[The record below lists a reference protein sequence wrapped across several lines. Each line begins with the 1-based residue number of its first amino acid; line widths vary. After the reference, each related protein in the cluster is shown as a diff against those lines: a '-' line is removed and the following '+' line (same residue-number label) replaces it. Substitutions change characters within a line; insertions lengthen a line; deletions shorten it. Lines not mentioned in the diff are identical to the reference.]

1 MSFPE
6 TRNSLIFR
14 LSSRQA
20 TEVDWQEFMVDYWQP
35 LVRFARRIGAADSN
49 AEDIASDAI
58 GVLLKSDL
66 LKRWSDHRASRLR
79 GLLCGVVR
87 NLVANQ
93 YRVEEN
99 RKRILASL
107 SASGVTDGRLPA
119 MFAEEPLVEDL
130 DTFEHIWLEELV
142 TRAFRL
148 LAQQLYEEG
157 KGDYFRALHAQVR
170 EERTVNE
177 IAKLLEL
184 KVTQVENGLKAARRR
199 LTDILRELVMH
210 HVRQYSLG
218 EDLESE
224 LRREWTSLAQMLEKC
239 GGLDAA
245 LHEVAKERGI
255 LPVPTAEQG
264 LPEKFR
270 ALLPSESPA
279 EPDYRPAGEPPV

>member
-20 TEVDWQEFMVDYWQP
+20 TEIDWQEFMVDYWQP
-35 LVRFARRIGAADSN
+35 LVRFARRIGAADAN

-99 RKRILASL
+99 RRRILASL
-107 SASGVTDGRLPA
+107 SSTGALDGGTSTFLG
-119 MFAEEPLVEDL
+119 EEPIVADL
-130 DTFEHIWLEELV
+130 DIFEHIWLEELV

-148 LAQQLYEEG
+148 LAKQLYEEG
-157 KGDYFRALHAQVR
+157 KGDNFRALHAQVR
-170 EERTVNE
+170 EQRTIKE
-177 IAKLLEL
+177 IAELLEL
-184 KVTQVENGLKAARRR
+184 KVTQVENGLKAARRK
-199 LTDILRELVMH
+199 LTDILRELVAQ
-210 HVRQYSLG
+210 HVHQYSLAQEVEG
-218 EDLESE
+218 E
-224 LRREWTSLAQMLEKC
+224 LRREWSYLAQLLEKN

-255 LPVPTAEQG
+255 LPIPSAEEA
-264 LPEKFR
+264 LPDSTLR
-270 ALLPSESPA
+270 
-279 EPDYRPAGEPPV
+279 